1 MAKARRSGF
10 RSRADRQRTHN
21 RTTAVEHVRQIL
33 DILCHFLVIY
43 LVATFAREA
52 RKINQFV
59 ENMDFLLRS
68 TVTATV
74 NGLANI
80 SYVLYL
86 IAQLISD
93 FAFVMYELGILNVW
107 HFLKWT
113 VVTLSTAFVFVEDSI
128 PLSKTGEVI
137 MLILGLGLAK
147 LIRQYAEMAKT
158 QEILKT
164 NLEESEAELKV
175 KKRLENGQIKQQNT
189 TFKEIKKLK
198 LEISIL
204 ETQNNELQS
213 KVGELSQRTKA
224 LHTDK
229 MQLKSQIESNTK
241 KAERQSEEF
250 AAKKQTLELQIKEVN
265 LKLKKA
271 EKQNQVFEEKMLKVK
286 AKNDDLKLEVENEK
300 DEKLCIICVDNNR
313 NILLQPCNHFCMCN
327 KCMLYKKWAKCPLC
341 RQHIQSTL
349 DVYV

>member
-1 MAKARRSGF
+1 M
-10 RSRADRQRTHN
+10 
-21 RTTAVEHVRQIL
+21 
-33 DILCHFLVIY
+33 
-43 LVATFAREA
+43 
-52 RKINQFV
+52 
-59 ENMDFLLRS
+59 
-68 TVTATV
+68 
-74 NGLANI
+74 
-80 SYVLYL
+80 
-86 IAQLISD
+86 
-93 FAFVMYELGILNVW
+93 
-107 HFLKWT
+107 
-113 VVTLSTAFVFVEDSI
+113 FVEDSI

-137 MLILGLGLAK
+137 MLTLGLGLAK

-158 QEILKT
+158 QKILKT
-164 NLEESEAELKV
+164 NLEEREAELKV

-241 KAERQSEEF
+241 KTEKQSEEF

-265 LKLKKA
+265 LKLTKA

-286 AKNDDLKLEVENEK
+286 AQNEDLKLEVENEK